1 MKVIP
6 TRIRDI
12 KIIEPVVFED
22 SRGTFFEVL
31 SEKKFHEQT
40 GVSDRFVQDNQSV
53 SVKNVLRG
61 LHYQIKHPQ
70 GKLVRAVRGE
80 VFDVAVDLREKS
92 ATFGQ
97 WVGTRLSEENKKMI
111 WIPGGFAHGFLV
123 LSETATVIYK
133 TTDYYHPE
141 HERCLK
147 WNDPTLNINW
157 PLADGAIPILSRKD
171 NDSGKDLLNAE
182 IFS

>member
-1 MKVIP
+1 MKVTP
-6 TRIRDI
+6 TRIRDV

-22 SRGTFFEVL
+22 TRGAFFEVF
-31 SEKKFHEQT
+31 SEKQFHEQT

-70 GKLVRAVRGE
+70 GKLVRTIRGE

-92 ATFGQ
+92 ATCGQ
-97 WVGTRLSEENKKMI
+97 WVGVHLSEENKKMI
-111 WIPGGFAHGFLV
+111 WIPGGFAHGFLA
-123 LSETATVIYK
+123 LSEPAVVIYK
-133 TTDYYHPE
+133 TTDYYYPE

-147 WNDPTLNINW
+147 WNDRTLNINW
-157 PLADGAIPILSRKD
+157 PLADGATPILSRKD
-171 NDSGKDLLNAE
+171 NESGKDLQHAE
-182 IFS
+182 KFS